1 MLSLIASL
9 LVFIRDINQS
19 LSAFKVE
26 LYGYGKYAEQDIRVK
41 KK

>member
-1 MLSLIASL
+1 LIGSL
-9 LVFIRDINQS
+9 LTFIQDINQS

-26 LYGYGKYAEQDIRVK
+26 LYGYGKHAEQDIRIK